1 MPKSKAVKD
10 VSGIKRKLRVK
21 TSITALL
28 APSAQS
34 GLDRPARRAASG
46 TQRSLPLRQW
56 KEIQEML
63 RQHGQTSL
71 IRMRIAKHIVE

>member
-1 MPKSKAVKD
+1 MRGSDAMQE
-10 VSGIKRKLRVK
+10 SLFMMAKLEDFV
-21 TSITALL
+21 
-28 APSAQS
+28 PSAQS